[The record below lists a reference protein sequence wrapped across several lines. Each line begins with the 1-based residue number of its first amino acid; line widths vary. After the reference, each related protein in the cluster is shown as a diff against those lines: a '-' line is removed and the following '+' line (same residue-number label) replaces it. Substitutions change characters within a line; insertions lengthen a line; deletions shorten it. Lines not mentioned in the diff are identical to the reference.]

1 VSRADLFGG
10 LILALFFGAALWEAT
25 TFQYGT
31 EFSPG
36 PGFAPVWLSA
46 VGLFISLLILA
57 YGIWAW
63 RNPERFDKPPGRL
76 DRPGLLRVALTL
88 VSLGAMVLLVPALGL
103 VLAILAFLLFLT
115 LIVQRHSFLIG
126 IGASVG
132 TVAFVWLVFVYF
144 LDVPIPKGPL
154 GI

>member
-1 VSRADLFGG
+1 MTRADLFGG
-10 LILALFFGAALWEAT
+10 LILSLFFGAALWEAT
-25 TFQYGT
+25 TFQYAT

-76 DRPGLLRVALTL
+76 DGPGLVWVALTL

-103 VLAILAFLLFLT
+103 ALAILAFLLFLT
-115 LIVQRHSFLIG
+115 LIVQRHSFVVG

-132 TVAFVWLVFVYF
+132 TVAFVWVVFVYF

>member
-1 VSRADLFGG
+1 MTRADFYGG
-10 LILALFFGAALWEAT
+10 LLLAAFFGAALWEGS

-46 VGLFISLLILA
+46 IGFCVSLLIALH
-57 YGIWAW
+57 GW
-63 RNPERFDKPPGRL
+63 RARRDPEAKVPERFEMR
-76 DRPGLLRVALTL
+76 GLGRVALTL
-88 VSLGAMVLLVPALGL
+88 LGLAAMIFLVPALGL
-103 VLAILAFLLFLT
+103 ALAIVVFLLYLT
-115 LIVQRHSFLIG
+115 LVVQRHSLAVG

-132 TVAFVWLVFVYF
+132 TIAFVYMVFVYF

-154 GI
+154 GL